1 MSQNR
6 PVPSSLRPLT
16 SAMNLRFQDFS
27 VLSESE
33 GLRTP
38 TRAFYP
44 ATWGSSHLPVTLMVS
59 TDMALSSVHARN
71 PFSVAPLAQ
80 LVDRVPA
87 YLLPVPPTSSPTGT
101 AQGTISI
108 QVHGYPPPPATPNQ
122 T

>member
-1 MSQNR
+1 
-6 PVPSSLRPLT
+6 
-16 SAMNLRFQDFS
+16 MNLRFQDFS

-87 YLLPVPPTSSPTGT
+87 YLLPVPPTSAPSCGP
-101 AQGTISI
+101 AAS
-108 QVHGYPPPPATPNQ
+108 VYPPPHSAPARPNAL